1 MSSEIHKYIETAL
14 DKQDVL
20 FNAEVINFP
29 KETNVNNVELKKLD
43 NQNVWKINDESNYDQ
58 LKTVIGICLL
68 LGSLTVMGLYSN
80 FL

>member
-1 MSSEIHKYIETAL
+1 MSAEIHKYIENAL

-20 FNAEVINFP
+20 FNAEVTNHL
-29 KETNVNNVELKKLD
+29 KEKNLYKSELKKLD

-58 LKTVIGICLL
+58 LKTVIGICFM

-80 FL
+80 LF

>member
-29 KETNVNNVELKKLD
+29 KETNLNNVELKKLD
-43 NQNVWKINDESNYDQ
+43 NQNVWKINDESNVDQ
-58 LKTVIGICLL
+58 LKAVIGICFMLGALL
-68 LGSLTVMGLYSN
+68 IMGLYST
-80 FL
+80 LV